1 MNKSNGILATLAHSL
16 SSQGVR
22 AGVIKVVREGVVY
35 HERRKEN
42 MHKSAAVT
50 SDRRN

>member
-1 MNKSNGILATLAHSL
+1 MNKSNGMLTSLALSL
-16 SSQGVR
+16 SSKGVR
-22 AGVIKVVREGVVY
+22 AGVIKVVREGVVF

-42 MHKSAAVT
+42 MYKSAAVT